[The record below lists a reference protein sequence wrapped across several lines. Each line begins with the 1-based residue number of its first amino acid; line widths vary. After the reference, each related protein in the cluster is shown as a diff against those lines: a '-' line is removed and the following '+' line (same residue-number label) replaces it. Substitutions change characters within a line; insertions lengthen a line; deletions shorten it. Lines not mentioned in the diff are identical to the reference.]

1 MDYNE
6 WGEEYLQEAQMLR
19 QHLELLK
26 RQMKKAGT
34 AAAKDLGRR
43 ISLIYPMY
51 LECLHTG
58 KYLIRYG
65 KRDEHAR

>member
-1 MDYNE
+1 MDYNA
-6 WGEEYLQEAQMLR
+6 WGEEYLREAQMIR
-19 QHLELLK
+19 EHLDILK
-26 RQMKKAGT
+26 RQLKNADS

-65 KRDEHAR
+65 KRDENAR